1 MKCKNCEYYEPFCY
15 HCDISGNQYDGEHEC
30 SVEQDMEAYEKD
42 NNYGQRRCYKKGKGY
57 FT

>member
-30 SVEQDMEAYEKD
+30 SVEEDMEAYDTKS
-42 NNYGQRRCYKKGKGY
+42 K
-57 FT
+57 